1 MPTLIVDQPGRRFGG
16 RLNGRVLIGR
26 LPTNGVSLP
35 DSSVSRLHAWI
46 DTNGRGQ
53 HFVGDTGSLTGTWVN
68 GAAINRRQDLHDG
81 DVIRVGKIQMTYSES
96 DALPAGVQG
105 ADLGGAPPSP
115 NVEDSGVLFDCPCG
129 GPAWVKA
136 STIGHS
142 YQCKQCGRTVRVP
155 EKSNEVAQELSPPAI
170 AEPGVRPEAQ
180 NAMLIHDPSM
190 GEDRGTIDEHGLTD
204 SGVLGTRVEDAPAV
218 EEMTLDSVV
227 APDKEFEVV
236 DEATEDVAEVEPA
249 KPALFEHSTSPATA
263 TAEPEAEEAIVCGV
277 CHNAIT
283 ATDTQTVCPSC
294 GLTYHAE
301 CWTENLGCASY
312 GCPQVNV
319 LAPVEETPT
328 EVEMLEAEPEETT
341 TPPIDEQDPGFPWEF
356 VFLIVGVVGAL
367 LSAVSY
373 GVPSLI
379 GFLGTLIYVL
389 AFQDSKR
396 RRPIAW
402 LAVLLCLIGIA
413 GGIYVSQ
420 LFWGGWPPIGPWK
433 HAATPGVRR

>member
-26 LPTNGVSLP
+26 LPTNGVPLI

-81 DVIRVGKIQMTYSES
+81 DVIRVGKIQMTYLDS
-96 DALPAGVQG
+96 DTLPPGVQ
-105 ADLGGAPPSP
+105 AAELGGAPPSP

-129 GPAWVKA
+129 APAWVKA

-155 EKSNEVAQELSPPAI
+155 DKSNEVAEELSPPAI
-170 AEPGVRPEAQ
+170 AEPGVRPEAR

-190 GEDRGTIDEHGLTD
+190 GEDRGTLDEHGLTD
-204 SGVLGTRVEDAPAV
+204 SGVLGTRMEEAPTV

-227 APDKEFEVV
+227 APDEGFEVL
-236 DEATEDVAEVEPA
+236 DESLEDITEVEPEPA
-249 KPALFEHSTSPATA
+249 KRALFEHSIATA
-263 TAEPEAEEAIVCGV
+263 TAEPETEDSIVCGV

-301 CWTENLGCASY
+301 CWKENLGCASY
-312 GCPQVNV
+312 GCPQVNA
-319 LAPVEETPT
+319 LAPPEQVQTDEAS
-328 EVEMLEAEPEETT
+328 EAEAEGAT
-341 TPPIDEQDPGFPWEF
+341 TPPIDEQEPGFPWEF
-356 VFLIVGVVGAL
+356 VFLLVGVVGAL

-373 GVPSLI
+373 GIPSLI
-379 GFLGTLIYVL
+379 GLLGTVIYLL

-402 LAVLLCLIGIA
+402 LAVLLCLIGIG
-413 GGIYVSQ
+413 GGIYVSH
-420 LFWGGWPPIGPWK
+420 LFWGGWPPIGPWAR
-433 HAATPGVRR
+433 HAAAPGVKR